1 MNILDIILLL
11 CFIPALI
18 QGMRKGFISQAIA
31 IIAVVVSVWVS
42 FEFATMLGEWIGQ
55 WITASEQVLKVIAFA
70 LILIGVSVGINAV
83 GRLLE
88 GIINII
94 MLRWLNKLL
103 GAVFALMKAGLIV
116 GLVIMAVTSLN
127 NTFHIIPEEFF
138 QGSVIYPPIKDM
150 AYTVFPYLKEM
161 FFWN

>member
-31 IIAVVVSVWVS
+31 IIAVIVSVWVS

-70 LILIGVSVGINAV
+70 LILIGVSIGVNAV

-103 GAVFALMKAGLIV
+103 GAAFALLKAGLIV

-127 NTFHIIPEEFF
+127 NTFHIILEEFF

>member
-1 MNILDIILLL
+1 MIDL
-11 CFIPALI
+11 
-18 QGMRKGFISQAIA
+18 
-31 IIAVVVSVWVS
+31 
-42 FEFATMLGEWIGQ
+42 
-55 WITASEQVLKVIAFA
+55 
-70 LILIGVSVGINAV
+70 
-83 GRLLE
+83 
-88 GIINII
+88 
-94 MLRWLNKLL
+94 
-103 GAVFALMKAGLIV
+103 KAGLIV

>member
-11 CFIPALI
+11 CFVPSLI
-18 QGMRKGFISQAIA
+18 QGLRRGFINQAIGIVS
-31 IIAVVVSVWVS
+31 IILSVWLS
-42 FEFATMLGEWIGQ
+42 FEFATYISEWIAQ
-55 WITASEQVLKVIAFA
+55 WITASDQVLKVIAFVI
-70 LILIGVSVGINAV
+70 ILAGVSIAVNAL

-88 GIINII
+88 GLFNFI
-94 MLRWLNKLL
+94 MLGWLNKLL
-103 GAVFALMKAGLIV
+103 GAVFALLKAGLIV
-116 GLVIMAVTSLN
+116 GLVVMAVTSLN

>member
-70 LILIGVSVGINAV
+70 VILIGVSVGINAV

-88 GIINII
+88 SIINII

-103 GAVFALMKAGLIV
+103 GAVFALLKAGLIV

-127 NTFHIIPEEFF
+127 NTFHIIPEDIFN
-138 QGSVIYPPIKDM
+138 GSVIYPPIKDM